1 MSARILSIAAALL
14 LMTGPAWSLTIANQD
29 ASEREV
35 TVMHAGSE
43 FKLKI
48 GEGETMTLEQD
59 KCGQGCS
66 VTGTSGAEVT
76 AQLGDSLAIK
86 DGEVIKQ

>member
-1 MSARILSIAAALL
+1 VSIAAALV
-14 LMTGPAWSLTIANQD
+14 LMASPALSLTIANQD

-35 TVMHAGSE
+35 TVMHAGTE
-43 FKLKI
+43 HKLKI
-48 GEGETMTLEQD
+48 GQGETMTLEQD

-86 DGEVIKQ
+86 DGEVTKQ